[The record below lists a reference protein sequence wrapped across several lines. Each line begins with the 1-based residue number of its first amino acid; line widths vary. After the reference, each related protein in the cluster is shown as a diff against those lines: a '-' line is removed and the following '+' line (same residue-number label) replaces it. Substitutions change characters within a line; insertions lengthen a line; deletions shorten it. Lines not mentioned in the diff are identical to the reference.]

1 MSAGIGYGLD
11 MIKRTL
17 LAASLLALL
26 APATSSA
33 QTLGSVRHNWS
44 VTGAKTRV
52 VQLVVHKITPGN
64 AIVEVTCDGKG
75 CPFKDRAFKP
85 RNGKVVLTR
94 TFRKKRLRVG
104 AQIAV
109 VIAAPGQTGRIVA
122 FTTRRGKIPAVASAC
137 AIFGST
143 SPVGCPGT
151 QGPQGPAGAQGPAG
165 PAGARGANGTNGTNG
180 ANATTLWAVVNSN
193 GTLNRGSRVTSVGH
207 IGGGIYEVIFNRDV
221 SSCAYIGAISDPG
234 FGAAFGFFSAS
245 KRGGQPNGIFI
256 ETTNSTGTV
265 ADQPFHVAVFC

>member
-1 MSAGIGYGLD
+1 VVALGAESSQITLLGPLATGAGIGYGLG
-11 MIKRTL
+11 MIKRAL

-64 AIVEVTCDGKG
+64 AVVEVTCDGKG
-75 CPFKDRAFKP
+75 CPFKDRVFKP

-94 TFRKKRLRVG
+94 TF
-104 AQIAV
+104 
-109 VIAAPGQTGRIVA
+109 A

-193 GTLNRGSRVTSVGH
+193 GTLNRGSRVTSVGR
-207 IGGGIYEVIFNRDV
+207 IGGGVYEVIFNRDV
-221 SSCAYIGAISDPG
+221 SGCAYIGAVSDPG

>member
-1 MSAGIGYGLD
+1 ML
-11 MIKRTL
+11 KRAL
-17 LAASLLALL
+17 LITVGLALL

-33 QTLGSVRHNWS
+33 QTLASVRHNWT
-44 VTGAKTRV
+44 VTGPKTRV
-52 VQLVVHKITPGN
+52 VQLVVHKVTPSN
-64 AIVEVTCDGKG
+64 AVVEVTCDGKG
-75 CPFKDRAFKP
+75 CPFKDRTFKP
-85 RNGKVVLTR
+85 KRGKVVLTR
-94 TFRKKRLRVG
+94 TFRKRALRTG
-104 AQIAV
+104 AHIAV
-109 VIAAPGQTGRIVA
+109 VIAAPAQTGRIVA

-151 QGPQGPAGAQGPAG
+151 QGPQGPPGVQGPAG
-165 PAGARGANGTNGTNG
+165 PRGANGTNGTNG

-221 SSCAYIGAISDPG
+221 SGCAYVGAISDPG

-256 ETTNSTGTV
+256 ETTNAAGTV